1 MNWLLTTTGS
11 GQQEPDDA
19 HLTRVFNPSEQ
30 IKKFDKAHV
39 YINKWIEDLNEL
51 TYPQAMV
58 DHPFARNRAIETY
71 KIGLEN
77 SVMEVA

>member
-1 MNWLLTTTGS
+1 MTQHPIS
-11 GQQEPDDA
+11 GFQSFRA
-19 HLTRVFNPSEQ
+19 N
-30 IKKFDKAHV
+30 KKFDKAHT

-51 TYPQAMV
+51 TYPQPIV

-77 SVMEVA
+77 SVPEIA